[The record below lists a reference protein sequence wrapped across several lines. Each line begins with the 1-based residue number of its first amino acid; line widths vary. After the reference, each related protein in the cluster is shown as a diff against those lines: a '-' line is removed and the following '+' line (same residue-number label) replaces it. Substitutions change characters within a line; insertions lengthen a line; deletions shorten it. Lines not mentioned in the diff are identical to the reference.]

1 VATGIEADA
10 MAAPLPGKVFSFP
23 ARQTAGAPAEHVELE
38 EASATQLEPEVA
50 TDEEEDALLLGADD
64 ILTSPVSSAPIAPP
78 EDDDAAE
85 TPAASGGTLFE
96 RMSNIA
102 RGAPKAQIDDE
113 EPDHSRDPIDIPRF
127 LNRQN
132 NQ

>member
-1 VATGIEADA
+1 MTSAQ
-10 MAAPLPGKVFSFP
+10 PGKVFSFP
-23 ARQTAGAPAEHVELE
+23 ARQTAPLPATETVEALELE
-38 EASATQLEPEVA
+38 DEAIETTAE
-50 TDEEEDALLLGADD
+50 EEEDELVLGADD

-78 EDDDAAE
+78 EDDDTGD
-85 TPAASGGTLFE
+85 TPTASGGTLFE

-102 RGAPKAQIDDE
+102 RGAPKAQIEEE
-113 EPDHSRDPIDIPRF
+113 EPDYKRDPIDIPRF